1 MVDHYKGSFFG
12 RRVGKPASQRQSQ
25 LLDEVLPK
33 VAVDLTQTPPDNLA
47 ELFPVP
53 VKSVT
58 LEIGFGGSEHLIH
71 RARENPEIGFIG
83 CEPFSSGII
92 KAVTSIEEHGLKNIR
107 LYDDDAG
114 KLLDWLPEASLDM
127 AYQLYPDPWPK
138 KKHWKRRF
146 VNQINLTR
154 IARALKPGCEYRFAS
169 DIDTYVDWT
178 LSHCRKHPAFEWV
191 AECASDWRTPWNNWP
206 GTRYERKA
214 HREGRIGRYLTFLR
228 VEETKT

>member
-1 MVDHYKGSFFG
+1 M
-12 RRVGKPASQRQSQ
+12 A
-25 LLDEVLPK
+25 L
-33 VAVDLTQTPPDNLA
+33 DLTQSPPENLA

-53 VKSVT
+53 VKSVC

-114 KLLDWLPEASLDM
+114 KLLDWLPTASLDM

-178 LSHCRKHPAFEWV
+178 LSHCRKHLAFEWG
-191 AECASDWRTPWNNWP
+191 AECAADWRTPWHNWP

-228 VEETKT
+228 AADMKS

>member
-12 RRVGKPASQRQSQ
+12 RRAGKPASPRQSQ
-25 LLDEVLPK
+25 LLQDILPHM
-33 VAVDLTQTPPDNLA
+33 ALDLKQSPPENLA

-53 VKSVT
+53 VKSVC

-83 CEPFSSGII
+83 CEPFSSGIV
-92 KAVTSIEEHGLKNIR
+92 KAVSSIEEYGIKNIR

-114 KLLDWLPEASLDM
+114 KLLDWLPKASLDM

-146 VNQINLTR
+146 VNQINLSR
-154 IARALKPGCEYRFAS
+154 IGRALKPECEYRFAS

-178 LSHCRKHPAFEWV
+178 LSHCRKHPAFEWG
-191 AECASDWRTPWNNWP
+191 AECATDWRTPWENWP

-214 HREGRIGRYLTFLR
+214 HREGRVGRYLTFLR
-228 VEETKT
+228 VSETET

>member
-12 RRVGKPASQRQSQ
+12 RRVGKPASPRQSQ
-25 LLDEVLPK
+25 LLQDVLP
-33 VAVDLTQTPPDNLA
+33 ALALDLTQTPPADLA

-53 VKSVT
+53 VKSVC

-71 RARENPEIGFIG
+71 RAQENPEIGFIG
-83 CEPFSSGII
+83 CEPFSTGII
-92 KAVTSIEEHGLKNIR
+92 KAVTSIETLGLKNIR

-114 KLLDWLPEASLDM
+114 KLLDWLPAASLDM

-178 LSHCRKHPAFEWV
+178 LSHCRQHPAFEWS
-191 AECASDWRTPWNNWP
+191 AECPSDWRTPWQNWP

-214 HREGRIGRYLTFLR
+214 HRERRIGRYLTFLR